1 MLKTILIL
9 IVPITAIILW
19 VFYRLHSADKEEYE
33 KKLQGQKFLILKKDD
48 IEYCLPCDG
57 LGHYSKEQSFIY
69 SDYLPSYS
77 TLFHKNEII
86 DIYCADKDI
95 YRITFDT
102 FLKYYTLD
110 PDNWARY
117 KDCVF
122 KPKAPIVFVMKNQR
136 ESDRLRKWEE
146 EGKRVKALTASEKKK
161 AQLFEKSVRALQRD
175 IEKMRQTAE
184 KEIATAKATAEMV
197 QKNLEGK

>member
-9 IVPITAIILW
+9 IAPTIVGILW
-19 VFYRLHSADKEEYE
+19 FFYRLHSADKEDYE
-33 KKLQGQKFLILKKDD
+33 RRLHNQKFLIFKRND
-48 IEYCLPCDG
+48 IEYCLPYDC
-57 LGHYSKEQSFIY
+57 LKYYNEHKYLVT
-69 SDYLPSYS
+69 SDYLPSTTMFIS
-77 TLFHKNEII
+77 TNEII
-86 DIYCADKDI
+86 DSYYADKDI

-102 FLKYYTLD
+102 FLRYYTLD

-122 KPKAPIVFVMKNQR
+122 KPKAPIIFVMKNQH
-136 ESDRLRKWEE
+136 ESNRLRKWEK
-146 EGKRVKALTASEKKK
+146 EGKRIKALAASEKKK
-161 AQLFEKSVRALQRD
+161 SQLFEKSVHALQRD